1 MELRKVSLSSK
12 HNDLARLQNSSFY
25 SKTPRQKVKECS
37 VLTNMEEKNK
47 QIQSSRTMQTDISW
61 IRYSMSCWI
70 QIDNVWSYLLL
81 R

>member
-12 HNDLARLQNSSFY
+12 HNDLARLRNSSFY
-25 SKTPRQKVKECS
+25 SKTPRQKSKKCS
-37 VLTNMEEKNK
+37 VLTNMEKYK
-47 QIQSSRTMQTDISW
+47 QIQSTRTMQTDISW